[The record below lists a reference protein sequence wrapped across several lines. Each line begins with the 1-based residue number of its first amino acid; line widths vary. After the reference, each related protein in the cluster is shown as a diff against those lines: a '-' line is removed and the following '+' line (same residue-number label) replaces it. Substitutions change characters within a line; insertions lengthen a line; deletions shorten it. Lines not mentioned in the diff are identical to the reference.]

1 MKVSMWIVTYQN
13 PEDLHNNLQ
22 TLFANSTPDFW
33 NLEVNV
39 INNHS
44 NYKLNSC
51 WWGKVTTWHNCMRHD
66 QSLGHLARNWNQALQ
81 LGFDSLATPK
91 NDLVICAQD
100 DVLWQPQWQKQVTEA
115 VNTYSLITQGVGDAV
130 MVYKPEAVRK
140 IGMWDERFA
149 PSFYHDGD
157 YLLRAL
163 MYNKPHSSINDPAHG
178 RVLNPLHTSF
188 ATVPVANSTRVNAK
202 NLSYGKAALPH
213 KVWQRK
219 WDVSPIHW
227 TPELMDTPP
236 EGSKCVNY
244 ITYPHFEQ
252 HVEDLQNKNYLI

>member
-1 MKVSMWIVTYQN
+1 MKVSIWIVTYKN

-22 TLFANSTPDFW
+22 TLFAYAQPDLW
-33 NLEVNV
+33 HMQVNV

-44 NYKLNSC
+44 DYKLNSC
-51 WWGKVTTWHNCMRHD
+51 WWGKVHTWHNCLRSNH
-66 QSLGHLARNWNQALQ
+66 SLGHLARNWNQALQ
-81 LGFDSLATPK
+81 LGFGDLNHPE

-100 DVLWQPQWQKQVTEA
+100 DVLWQAGWQQEIQLMTEK
-115 VNTYSLITQGVGDAV
+115 YSLITQGVGDAV
-130 MVYKPEAVRK
+130 MVYKPEAVKK

-163 MYNKPHSSINDPAHG
+163 MYNKQASSINDPAHG
-178 RVLNPLHTSF
+178 RILNAWPQSF
-188 ATVPVANSTRVNAK
+188 AQVPAANSLRVTAK
-202 NLSYGKAALPH
+202 NLSYGKASTPH
-213 KVWQRK
+213 KVWQHK

-227 TPELMDTPP
+227 SPELINSPP
-236 EGSKCVNY
+236 TCSKCVNF

-252 HVEDLQNKNYLI
+252 HVENLHEKNYLI